1 MILLATANN
10 TLAVVDGSAPPAQDS
25 GHGFGPVARSGGL
38 GFVLAGV
45 IMAIVT
51 GVASSLGHTLDPFL
65 ISNVTTLLGGLLGM
79 IFMYFT
85 PSKKVIEVIEVVT
98 NQDLDNDGITGPVV
112 NINVPETG
120 TVPIIVEDKE

>member
-10 TLAVVDGSAPPAQDS
+10 TVAVVDGSAPPAQDS
-25 GHGFGPVARSGGL
+25 GHGFGPVASSGGL
-38 GFVLAGV
+38 GLVLAGV
-45 IMAIVT
+45 IMAVVT

-79 IFMYFT
+79 VFMYFT

-98 NQDLDNDGITGPVV
+98 SQDLDNDGIAGPVV

-120 TVPIIVEDKE
+120 TVPVIVEDKE